1 MILLAFVLAATLGT
15 TSVAQG
21 PHDAIRATEKE
32 AVDALDSF
40 DISRAQMLFE
50 QVESRSRELG
60 WEEGEARGIFGQARV
75 AYRMAR
81 HDETVELAEKAGAI
95 AARIG
100 NAEIEAE
107 ALTQIGLVEVIYRQ
121 NPDGIEIL
129 ERAVARL
136 REENETASYVHSQL
150 GFILACYG
158 RTEEAETHLE
168 PALRLAPPSGA
179 RRVSAYWFA
188 SRLRRTQGRIDE
200 AIAFARE
207 GERAGSDYPLRLWDV
222 KTAIGEMLLE
232 CGNAAEAAE
241 SLRGA
246 VEILE
251 TRRKLAPS
259 PATDVRHF
267 SSRVWVHGRL
277 LEALFALNESEKAL
291 QVAEQMRA
299 RSLGDSLN
307 AHGEKQPLNDAER
320 EQQRALNQ
328 RIVDLN
334 RVLLASTGDQRET
347 RRQLRDA
354 RAALD
359 AFTQEMA
366 IRYPRA
372 VAAHAEARTFALA
385 ENRQRPVVIEYSLQ
399 RDFIVVFVV
408 HQGTVEMRK
417 LAARPADL
425 ERASARLLRRIS
437 NRDERYA
444 EDARGLYDALL
455 APVADLVRGERMVSI
470 VPDGFLWT
478 VPFDALITPSGRF
491 VAERHAIAYAPS
503 IAMLDWAAKRVPVA
517 SARHELL
524 AFGDP
529 MISAK
534 TSRKAAVYRDL
545 SLGALPDAVREV
557 RTLTQLY
564 GSERTAAFTG
574 AAARE
579 AVLKKL
585 IGGYRVIHL
594 ATHGV
599 VDDSSPLYSALVLSA
614 ADVDAEDGLLEMREM
629 RDLDLQADLIV
640 LSGCDTAR
648 GDVHQG
654 EGVIGMS
661 WAFLMAGCPT
671 TVVSQWKAESHTTAK
686 LMIEFHKRLLAGD
699 SKAEALRQARLA
711 LLHDPHYAHPFYWAP
726 FVVVGEGSSNI
737 R

>member
-1 MILLAFVLAATLGT
+1 MILLAAVFAATL
-15 TSVAQG
+15 SASPQE
-21 PHDAIRATEKE
+21 AIRAKESE

-50 QVESRSRELG
+50 QVESQSRELR

-81 HDETVELAEKAGAI
+81 HDETAELAEKAAAI

-100 NAEIEAE
+100 NADLEAE
-107 ALTQIGLVEVIYRQ
+107 ALTQIGLVEVIYRH
-121 NPDGIEIL
+121 NPDAIEIL
-129 ERAVARL
+129 ERAVGRL

-158 RTEEAETHLE
+158 RTDEAESHLE

-188 SRLRRTQGRIDE
+188 SRLRRMQGRIDE
-200 AIAFARE
+200 ALAFARE
-207 GERAGSDYPLRLWDV
+207 GVRAGSDYPLRLWDV
-222 KTAIGEMLLE
+222 KAAMGEMLLE
-232 CGNAAEAAE
+232 CGNPAEAAE
-241 SLRGA
+241 SLREA

-267 SSRVWVHGRL
+267 SSRIWVYQRL
-277 LEALFALNESEKAL
+277 MTALLALNESEEAL
-291 QVAEQMRA
+291 EVAERMRA
-299 RSLGDSLN
+299 RVLGDSLN
-307 AHGEKQPLNDAER
+307 AHNEKPPLNDAER

-334 RVLLASTGDQRET
+334 RVLITSTGDQRDSKRE
-347 RRQLRDA
+347 LRDA

-372 VAAHAEARTFALA
+372 VAAHAEARTFALK
-385 ENRQRPVVIEYSLQ
+385 ENRGRPAVIEYSLQ
-399 RDFIVVFVV
+399 PDCIVVFVV
-408 HQGTVEMRK
+408 HHGTVDMRK
-417 LAARPADL
+417 LPAFSTDL
-425 ERASARLLRRIS
+425 QRTSARLLRRIA
-437 NRDERYA
+437 NRDERYT
-444 EDARGLYDALL
+444 EDARALYDALL
-455 APVADLVRGERMVSI
+455 APVEELVRGERMVSI
-470 VPDGFLWT
+470 IPDGFLWT
-478 VPFDALITPSGRF
+478 VPFDALITPSGKF

-503 IAMLDWAAKRVPVA
+503 IAMLDWAAKREPVA

-529 MISAK
+529 IISAK

-564 GSERTAAFTG
+564 GSDRTAVFTG

-594 ATHGV
+594 ATHGI

-614 ADVDAEDGLLEMREM
+614 AEVDAEDGLLEMREM
-629 RDLDLQADLIV
+629 RGLDLHADLIV

-671 TVVSQWKAESHTTAK
+671 TVVSQWKAQSHTTAR

-699 SKAEALRQARLA
+699 SKAEALRRARLA
-711 LLHDPHYAHPFYWAP
+711 LLRDPHYAHPFYWAP
-726 FVVVGEGSSNI
+726 FVVVGEGSSGI